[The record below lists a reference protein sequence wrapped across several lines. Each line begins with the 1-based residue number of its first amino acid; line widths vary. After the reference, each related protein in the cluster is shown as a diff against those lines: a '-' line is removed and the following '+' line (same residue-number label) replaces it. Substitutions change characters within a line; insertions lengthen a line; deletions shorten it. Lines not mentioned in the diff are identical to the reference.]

1 MISKLGNSI
10 IIFFKGMLMGIA
22 DLVPGISGG
31 TIAFITGV
39 YEDLIE
45 AINNINLN
53 IFDGGLANNLKKKKI
68 DFLLIL
74 FSGILFSI
82 ISFSKFLAYL
92 LVNFNNELRSFFL
105 GLVLYS
111 IIILYRSIDKR
122 RLLNI
127 SNLILLI
134 FSIIISFMIFN
145 SPSFDP
151 AITNWYIFL
160 CGIICSLAMIL
171 PGISGAYILIILGTY
186 EFLIKKISDF
196 SAELD
201 SITTIVIFGF
211 GFLIGVI
218 IFSRIIKYLLKSFKK
233 QTFVTLIG
241 LIIGSLPKI
250 LPIEANDNLS
260 FFGNLAEFFLNNPS
274 SIFFILIGV
283 LSVSLFSRLKINTQ

>member
-1 MISKLGNSI
+1 MISKLGNFL

-31 TIAFITGV
+31 TIAFITGI

-45 AINNINLN
+45 AINNINVN
-53 IFDGGLANNLKKKKI
+53 IFDGGMANNFKKKKF

-74 FSGILFSI
+74 ICGILFSI

-92 LVNFNNELRSFFL
+92 LFNFNNELRSFFL
-105 GLVLYS
+105 GLVFYS
-111 IIILYRSIDKR
+111 IIILYKSIDKIK
-122 RLLNI
+122 LLNI

-134 FSIIISFMIFN
+134 FSIVISFMIFN

-186 EFLIKKISDF
+186 EFLIKKISNF
-196 SAELD
+196 SAEID
-201 SITTIVIFGF
+201 SIITVVIFGL
-211 GFLIGVI
+211 GFAIGVI
-218 IFSRIIKYLLKSFKK
+218 IFSRIIKYLLISFKK
-233 QTFVTLIG
+233 QTFVILIG
-241 LIIGSLPKI
+241 LIVGSLPKI
-250 LPIEANDNLS
+250 LPVETNNNLS
-260 FFGNLAEFFLNNPS
+260 FFENLIEFFLINPS
-274 SIFFILIGV
+274 SLFFILIGV
-283 LSVSLFSRLKINTQ
+283 VCVSVFSRLKINTQ

>member
-1 MISKLGNSI
+1 
-10 IIFFKGMLMGIA
+10 
-22 DLVPGISGG
+22 
-31 TIAFITGV
+31 
-39 YEDLIE
+39 
-45 AINNINLN
+45 
-53 IFDGGLANNLKKKKI
+53 
-68 DFLLIL
+68 
-74 FSGILFSI
+74 
-82 ISFSKFLAYL
+82 
-92 LVNFNNELRSFFL
+92 
-105 GLVLYS
+105 
-111 IIILYRSIDKR
+111 
-122 RLLNI
+122 
-127 SNLILLI
+127 
-134 FSIIISFMIFN
+134 MIFN

-250 LPIEANDNLS
+250 LPIKSKNNLS
-260 FFGNLAEFFLNNPS
+260 FFENLIEFFFNNPT
-274 SIFFILIGV
+274 SIFFIFLGIVGV
-283 LSVSLFSRLKINTQ
+283 IVFSQLKIKI

>member
-1 MISKLGNSI
+1 MISKLGNFL

-31 TIAFITGV
+31 TIAFITGI

-45 AINNINLN
+45 AINNINVN
-53 IFDGGLANNLKKKKI
+53 IFDGGMANNFKKKKF

-74 FSGILFSI
+74 ICGILFSI

-92 LVNFNNELRSFFL
+92 LFNFNNELRSFFL
-105 GLVLYS
+105 GLVFYS
-111 IIILYRSIDKR
+111 IIILYRSIDKIK
-122 RLLNI
+122 LLNI

-134 FSIIISFMIFN
+134 FSIAISFMIFN

-186 EFLIKKISDF
+186 EFLIKKISNF
-196 SAELD
+196 SAEID
-201 SITTIVIFGF
+201 SIITVVIFGL
-211 GFLIGVI
+211 GFAIGVI
-218 IFSRIIKYLLKSFKK
+218 IFSRIIKYLLISFKK
-233 QTFVTLIG
+233 QTFVILIG

-250 LPIEANDNLS
+250 LPVETNNNLS
-260 FFGNLAEFFLNNPS
+260 FFENLIEFFLNNPS
-274 SIFFILIGV
+274 SLFFILIGV
-283 LSVSLFSRLKINTQ
+283 VCVSVFSRLKINTQ